1 MEEKLERY
9 EEANKQVAILCNHQ
23 KTVGKKFVESL
34 NKKEQF
40 IEHLKTYLKDLEKH
54 KAQFTAKRENIKKAD
69 EAIEIEGL
77 KPYIK
82 KFPDTKDATT
92 TAIKKLQ

>member
-1 MEEKLERY
+1 MEAKLDKY

-40 IEHLKTYLKDLEKH
+40 IDNLKIYLKDL
-54 KAQFTAKRENIKKAD
+54 
-69 EAIEIEGL
+69 
-77 KPYIK
+77 
-82 KFPDTKDATT
+82 
-92 TAIKKLQ
+92 